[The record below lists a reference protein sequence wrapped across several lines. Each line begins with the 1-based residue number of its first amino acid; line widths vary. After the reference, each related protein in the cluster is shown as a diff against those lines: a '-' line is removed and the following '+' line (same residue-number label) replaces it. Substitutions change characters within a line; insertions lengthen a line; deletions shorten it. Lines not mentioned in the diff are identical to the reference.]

1 MSSDSSQ
8 GEVVSVSVGRLSSF
22 SPGLVSVLEPSPQS
36 VEVEGLRRVTVH
48 PFFGFENL
56 VCGDSRLVALRA
68 ARKAIFLAAFRRAL
82 DGGLTV
88 TLVCGRP
95 PVGPGAG
102 EVERPVPAGPFSLCA
117 VCLDWWK
124 AGRTTTAP
132 VMAVLVLT

>member
-8 GEVVSVSVGRLSSF
+8 GKVVSVSVGRLSSF

-36 VEVEGLRRVTVH
+36 VEVEGLHRVSVH

-56 VCGDSRLVALRA
+56 VCRDSRLVALRGA
-68 ARKAIFLAAFRRAL
+68 YLATLAAFQGCFLRGGRPL
-82 DGGLTV
+82 DGSTA

-95 PVGPGAG
+95 LDGPTAG
-102 EVERPVPAGPFSLCA
+102 EAERPVPAGPS
-117 VCLDWWK
+117 VW
-124 AGRTTTAP
+124 GRGRALSAP